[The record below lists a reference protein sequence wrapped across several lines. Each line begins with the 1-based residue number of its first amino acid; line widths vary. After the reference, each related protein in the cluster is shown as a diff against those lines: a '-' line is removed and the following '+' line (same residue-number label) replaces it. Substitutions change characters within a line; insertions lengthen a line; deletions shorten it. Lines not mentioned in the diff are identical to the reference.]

1 MAEISGLFVTKKTH
15 KKYLVLIYSI
25 SKLNSIC
32 VSFLSMPHI
41 VKLGLFFFSSRLVQ
55 VHGWNLHDLRMAF
68 FLFCFLFRVFFF
80 ASKETKNTGFLACGI
95 KNAQFSFI
103 FIFFFHFMRNS
114 KVRFTKQASRN
125 FGLLFFPFHESAIVF
140 NGFLVGVIH

>member
-25 SKLNSIC
+25 LKLNSIC

-41 VKLGLFFFSSRLVQ
+41 VKLGLLFFFSSRLVQ

-68 FLFCFLFRVFFF
+68 FLFCFCL
-80 ASKETKNTGFLACGI
+80 GFLSL
-95 KNAQFSFI
+95 Q
-103 FIFFFHFMRNS
+103 
-114 KVRFTKQASRN
+114 VRRQKILDF
-125 FGLLFFPFHESAIVF
+125 
-140 NGFLVGVIH
+140 

>member
-25 SKLNSIC
+25 LKLNSIC

-41 VKLGLFFFSSRLVQ
+41 VKLGLFFFFSSRLVQ

-68 FLFCFLFRVFFF
+68 FLFCFCLGFFFF

-95 KNAQFSFI
+95 KKCSI
-103 FIFFFHFMRNS
+103 FFHF
-114 KVRFTKQASRN
+114 
-125 FGLLFFPFHESAIVF
+125 LFSFYEK
-140 NGFLVGVIH
+140 